1 MKNDTLY
8 CSGCKGYR
16 TTPVDWSNKYRGPRN
31 LARAPATADGL
42 PLPGC
47 NKGARYIYIYRA
59 VVKQLLIKYNIE
71 CGVRESFSFLIKKKP
86 TDGYVKFP
94 FCRRTLSSLRC
105 DRNRAEWSRSIWL
118 CTTLW
123 LTIQPYRSPLLG
135 AVRETIALRW
145 GPWSISIKS
154 GERKKKKKIK
164 KRRQVIGD
172 SPWYRTNSLPSMG
185 GLSPSIWQKEGKRV
199 HTLRAEWTGR
209 MKQTPPKSFWFSF
222 LAFLLFIFFL
232 YNLVLTQYKPS
243 PSRKK
248 SYDRDGGWRNR

>member
-1 MKNDTLY
+1 MR
-8 CSGCKGYR
+8 CKR
-16 TTPVDWSNKYRGPRN
+16 VLFLFNK
-31 LARAPATADGL
+31 
-42 PLPGC
+42 
-47 NKGARYIYIYRA
+47 K
-59 VVKQLLIKYNIE
+59 
-71 CGVRESFSFLIKKKP
+71 KKKP

-94 FCRRTLSSLRC
+94 FCRSTLSSLRC